1 MALTHARLLHF
12 LSETDFFGDLD
23 LLDLSAISSRFEV
36 RSVSGGERLF
46 AAGDPG
52 EAWYIVYEGVI
63 GIWGDDDGAPVLLTR
78 LRAGDGFGELSLLED
93 LTRSASA
100 IADEEAT
107 LLRLPKDAFRK
118 LLDDRNPAAVQLLRA
133 LAIRMSRRIREM
145 NGTRS

>member
-12 LSETDFFGDLD
+12 LSETDFFEDLD

-36 RSVSGGERLF
+36 RSISTGAELF

-52 EAWYIVYEGVI
+52 DAWYIIFDGVI
-63 GIWGDDDGAPVLLTR
+63 GIWGNKDGQPCLLTA
-78 LRAGDGFGELSLLED
+78 LQPGDGFGELSLLED
-93 LTRSASA
+93 TTRSASA
-100 IADEEAT
+100 IAQEDAT
-107 LLRLPKDAFRK
+107 LLRLPKAAFGK

-145 NGTRS
+145 SKTS